1 MDALEGTITHHS
13 SRSPLYFQAVLGADP
28 ITSGVNILPYAAV
41 TLPSAMLAGF
51 GTSKYGWYRPWFF
64 VGFGAFAIAF
74 GLLTRLDG
82 GSSKA
87 YWAGVQC
94 IAAIG
99 AGILTT
105 TTLPCIQAPLAESDQ
120 AVATATWGFV
130 RSFGGVW
137 GVAIPAA
144 VFNSRVNELVVTRLT
159 DERMQALLSNGG
171 AYALAAGGQV
181 GTLTEG
187 DPELM
192 AQVRSIYVDS
202 LSLSWYV
209 ALGFALLGFIISAV
223 VKEVTLRTDLVTEFG
238 LEERSK
244 DRQDERKVTE
254 GAGTTAGAGDIEPK
268 S

>member
-1 MDALEGTITHHS
+1 MRHGFLRQPDI
-13 SRSPLYFQAVLGADP
+13 R
-28 ITSGVNILPYAAV
+28 N
-41 TLPSAMLAGF
+41 TLLWAH
-51 GTSKYGWYRPWFF
+51 
-64 VGFGAFAIAF
+64 
-74 GLLTRLDG
+74 LLTRTR
-82 GSSKA
+82 S
-87 YWAGVQC
+87 W
-94 IAAIG
+94 
-99 AGILTT
+99 
-105 TTLPCIQAPLAESDQ
+105 
-120 AVATATWGFV
+120 

-244 DRQDERKVTE
+244 DRQDEHT
-254 GAGTTAGAGDIEPK
+254 K
-268 S
+268 SPRALALQQVPAILSRRARHAVDKG